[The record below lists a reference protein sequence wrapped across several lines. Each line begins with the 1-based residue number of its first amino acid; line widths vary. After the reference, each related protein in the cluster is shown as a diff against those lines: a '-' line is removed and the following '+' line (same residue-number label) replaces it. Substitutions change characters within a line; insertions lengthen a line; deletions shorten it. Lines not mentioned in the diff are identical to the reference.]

1 MAWIR
6 RVAAGLVG
14 VVFALLLY
22 LVILAEI
29 SGFPMNDPAMPL
41 VGLLTLSLLAA
52 YVLFWFR
59 TAIGR
64 RSKILLPAGLV
75 MLGAGVIGVIVF
87 SPSERFLAPLY
98 SLCSRPLAAWRAP
111 LLIAVPV
118 VCLSV
123 TRLLTTTRRLAIAY
137 AVAVLALV
145 YLASDAPK
153 PAHSRGIEDN
163 SPALA
168 ADSESFEILMRYG
181 KEHPLGIQFKDPNR
195 IYGIRFVSL
204 DKDHPDPWI
213 RWLRADRSNIEQD
226 WADLSPVRGWAGE
239 LDHYPVIGDL
249 TPPKPFAETV
259 SFGPL
264 RSYSIHAVSIAGLR
278 ALDGKGDEAISV
290 LLPVLRMARNLE
302 PKSRTLV
309 RSMISRVIQGMCI
322 RTAAF
327 VLDRCQVST
336 ESKIALSEAL
346 ASGVTG
352 ETGVTQLITGE
363 TPILMSL
370 YSTDISYDAVREILP
385 RAETWR
391 LLVPIIGPF
400 VYNPNR
406 TLALWLEYESHVL
419 ESARKG
425 NADEIKAYS
434 TRFFSG
440 PAAPSLKNAAGIFLL
455 SSTTPAYSAVVKNY
469 WRIEGERL
477 ALLGRLEG
485 PTGN

>member
-1 MAWIR
+1 
-6 RVAAGLVG
+6 VAAGLVG

-22 LVILAEI
+22 LGILAEVSWKSSM
-29 SGFPMNDPAMPL
+29 SGFPMNDAAMPL
-41 VGLLTLSLLAA
+41 VGLLALSLLAA
-52 YVLFWFR
+52 YVVIWFR
-59 TAIGR
+59 TPIGR
-64 RSKILLPAGLV
+64 RGRILLPASLV
-75 MLGAGVIGVIVF
+75 ILGAGVIGVIVF

-98 SLCSRPLAAWRAP
+98 SLCSRPFAAWDA
-111 LLIAVPV
+111 LLLTGVPV
-118 VCLSV
+118 ACLSL

-137 AVAVLALV
+137 AVAVLTLG

-153 PAHSRGIEDN
+153 PAPPRGIDDF
-163 SPALA
+163 SPALP
-168 ADSESFEILMRYG
+168 ADRESFEILMRYG
-181 KEHPLGIQFKDPNR
+181 RDHPLGTQFKDPNR

-213 RWLRADRSNIEQD
+213 RWLRANRSNIEQD
-226 WADLSPVRGWAGE
+226 WADLAPVRGWASE
-239 LDHYPVIGDL
+239 LDHYPVIGDQ

-264 RSYSIHAVSIAGLR
+264 RSYSIHAVSLAGLR

-290 LLPVLRMARNLE
+290 LLPVLRMARHLE

-309 RSMISRVIQGMCI
+309 RSMISRVMQGLCI

-346 ASGVTG
+346 ASGVGG
-352 ETGVTQLITGE
+352 ETGATQLVTGE
-363 TPILMSL
+363 DAILMTL
-370 YSTDISYDAVREILP
+370 YSPEVSYNAVREILP
-385 RAETWR
+385 RAESWH

-406 TLALWLEYESHVL
+406 TSALRLEYESHVL
-419 ESARKG
+419 DSARNG

-434 TRFFSG
+434 MRFFSG

-455 SSTTPAYSAVVKNY
+455 SSTTPAYSLVVKNY
-469 WRIEGERL
+469 WRVEDERL
-477 ALLGRLEG
+477 ALLGRVEG
-485 PTGN
+485 PTRS